1 MPAFV
6 KTEKD
11 EELWAKARE
20 RAKEQGR
27 DKDWAYVTGIYKS
40 MKGGKVGAMEARVA
54 ALWCEK
60 IVKTAAGL

>member
-6 KTEKD
+6 KTDKD
-11 EELWAKARE
+11 EELWARAKE

-27 DKDWAYVTGIYKS
+27 AKDWAYVTSIYKS

-54 ALWCEK
+54 LVWRRR
-60 IVKTAAGL
+60 IVKNASLS